1 VSAPSR
7 LLARAVRVV
16 RLLVKRAGTVALD
29 LRFGGPLGGSVATR
43 YADLGAKDVTST
55 DYSLLPSVFPP
66 GSIGPDDVLVD
77 VGCGKGRVI
86 QWWLSRGYRNPMV
99 GLEIDPDIGAR
110 TARRLRRFANVEIRP
125 GNAVEHLPP
134 GGTVFFLF
142 NPFTAAVVEAFR
154 EGVFAAAQRPER
166 VRLFYLNP
174 VHIDVFERDPAWQV
188 DHAIAASPWSEYP
201 LAVVTL
207 RGG

>member
-1 VSAPSR
+1 
-7 LLARAVRVV
+7 
-16 RLLVKRAGTVALD
+16 VALD
-29 LRFGGPLGGSVATR
+29 LRFGGLLRGSVATR

-55 DYSLLPSVFPP
+55 DYALLPSVFRP

-86 QWWLSRGYRNPMV
+86 QWWLSRGYRNPIV
-99 GLEIDPDIGAR
+99 GLEIDPEIAAR
-110 TARRLRRFANVEIRP
+110 TARRLRRFTNVEIRT
-125 GNAVEHLPP
+125 GDAVEHLPP

-142 NPFTAAVVEAFR
+142 NPFTEPVAAAFG
-154 EGVFAAAQRPER
+154 EVLVATAQRPDR
-166 VRLFYLNP
+166 VRLFYVNP
-174 VHIDVFERDPAWQV
+174 VHIEVFERDPAWRV
-188 DHAIAASPWSEYP
+188 VHAMAGSPWSEYP